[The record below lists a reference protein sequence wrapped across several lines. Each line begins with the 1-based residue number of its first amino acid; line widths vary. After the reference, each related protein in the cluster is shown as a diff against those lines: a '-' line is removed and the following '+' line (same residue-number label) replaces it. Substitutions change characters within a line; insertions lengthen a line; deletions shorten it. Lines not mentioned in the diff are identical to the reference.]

1 MAEVQLPRMHSA
13 PVDLQY
19 PPLVDTDSI
28 AHVVD
33 SLTDVV
39 KARYGGHVSVDQ
51 LDDVRACIYAQTVA
65 AERLH
70 QFPLTNADEPSL
82 MFVAYDEDR

>member
-1 MAEVQLPRMHSA
+1 LADVQLPCMQSA
-13 PVDLQY
+13 LIDPQY
-19 PPLVDTDSI
+19 PPLETDSL

-33 SLTDVV
+33 SLIDVV

-51 LDDVRACIYAQTVA
+51 LDDVRACIYAQSVA

-70 QFPLTNADEPSL
+70 QFPLANADEPSL
-82 MFVAYDEDR
+82 MFVAYDEEQ

>member
-1 MAEVQLPRMHSA
+1 MADVQLPHMHSA
-13 PVDLQY
+13 PVDPQY
-19 PPLVDTDSI
+19 PPLATDSL

-33 SLTDVV
+33 SLMGVV

-82 MFVAYDEDR
+82 MFVAYDEER

>member
-1 MAEVQLPRMHSA
+1 VADVQLPHMHSA
-13 PVDLQY
+13 PVDPQY
-19 PPLVDTDSI
+19 PPLATDSL

-33 SLTDVV
+33 SLMGVV

-82 MFVAYDEDR
+82 MFVAYDEER

>member
-1 MAEVQLPRMHSA
+1 LADVQLPRMQSA
-13 PVDLQY
+13 RVDQQY
-19 PPLVDTDSI
+19 RPLDTDSL
-28 AHVVD
+28 AHIVD
-33 SLTDVV
+33 SLIDVV

-51 LDDVRACIYAQTVA
+51 LEDVRACIYTQMVA

-82 MFVAYDEDR
+82 MFVAYDEEQ